1 MSNKGPA
8 AFVQLL
14 QPKNT
19 TVCDAFLRPG
29 PSDSVYLAVFYGES
43 SECAKRAFCSRRE
56 GGRRHYVDPK
66 QAVLYVESLF
76 LEKHHGSED

>member
-1 MSNKGPA
+1 VNVLAIGILA
-8 AFVQLL
+8 APRRRPRLSVFGHFRRNGHRLL
-14 QPKNT
+14 W
-19 TVCDAFLRPG
+19 RISG
-29 PSDSVYLAVFYGES
+29 
-43 SECAKRAFCSRRE
+43 CAKRAFCSRRE